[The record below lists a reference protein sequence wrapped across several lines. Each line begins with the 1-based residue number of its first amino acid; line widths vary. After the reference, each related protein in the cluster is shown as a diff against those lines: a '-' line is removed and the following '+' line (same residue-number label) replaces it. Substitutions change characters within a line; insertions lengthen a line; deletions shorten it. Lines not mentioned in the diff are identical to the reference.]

1 MSDCG
6 VLRLCESNI
15 NWVLGYSFEM
25 IWASVISK
33 NATEGERFPGMYVKT
48 FDLVQTCLEN
58 ETVYSR

>member
-1 MSDCG
+1 
-6 VLRLCESNI
+6 
-15 NWVLGYSFEM
+15 M